1 MVIIPVKLDSTV
13 MCGTAL
19 TVEATCSI
27 DVALRMPMPR
37 WRILRTCVLDR
48 MTNA

>member
-27 DVALRMPMPR
+27 TVALCMPMPL
-37 WRILRTCVLDR
+37 WRILCTCVLGR